1 MKPLITAL
9 LVATLGTGAFAQDV
23 YLGGS
28 LDYMFP
34 HSGDAQ
40 TVGSVIAGLGIDAGP
55 FAVIGEAEYGV
66 QIAGDNDYDTARVR
80 VLGSYDWG
88 DYTMRAGGG
97 VTEYYFSDH
106 TSGGFNFGFGAER
119 AVTDAFSLRGELIR
133 DFMDNTFTAAVTT
146 TRVAVFYNF

>member
-1 MKPLITAL
+1 MKPLIPAL
-9 LVATLGTGAFAQDV
+9 LAVTLGTAAAAQDV

-28 LDYMFP
+28 LDYLFP

-40 TVGSVIAGLGIDAGP
+40 TVGTVIAGLGIDAGP
-55 FAVIGEAEYGV
+55 FAVIGEAEYGA

-88 DYTMRAGGG
+88 DYTLRAGGG
-97 VTEYYFSDH
+97 VTEYYFNDD

-119 AVTDAFSLRGELIR
+119 AVTDTLTLRGELIR

-146 TRVAVFYNF
+146 TRLAVVYGF